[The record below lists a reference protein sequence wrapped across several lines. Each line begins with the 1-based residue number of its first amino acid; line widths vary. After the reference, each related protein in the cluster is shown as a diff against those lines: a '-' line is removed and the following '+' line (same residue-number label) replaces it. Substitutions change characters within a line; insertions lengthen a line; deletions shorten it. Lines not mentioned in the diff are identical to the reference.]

1 MKKKL
6 RVHPGVRV
14 RLAITGLGPSFSLI
28 AAIDQLIP
36 LANEKLRKRLF
47 VEASLSIRQLNV
59 EAGPG
64 GNEEVQTGKTNTGG
78 NGEVQMGKANTSG
91 NEEVQTSNANA
102 SGSGELQ
109 TGRADTK
116 TH

>member
-64 GNEEVQTGKTNTGG
+64 GNEEVQTGK
-78 NGEVQMGKANTSG
+78 ANTSG